1 VGGNL
6 KKKKKKYR
14 PLSIVN
20 VLLVLIAFVPFITYR
35 YYGVESSTVDW
46 TSLVFMVAYIPLI
59 FPGAW
64 IMDKMVWFFEIIN

>member
-1 VGGNL
+1 MYFGFILRNYLFVI
-6 KKKKKKYR
+6 YR
-14 PLSIVN
+14 VMC
-20 VLLVLIAFVPFITYR
+20 R

-64 IMDKMVWFFEIIN
+64 IMDKMVLFKLQVQMKQTFFNCRKI